1 MSKAILLS
9 IHPNWAKKIYSGI
22 GVRQAYRKIE
32 NAKRAQEGKPKFD
45 YDRKTP
51 KGEWV

>member
-1 MSKAILLS
+1 MTNFEKWKQNLKPEELID
-9 IHPNWAKKIYSGI
+9 SGI

-32 NAKRAQEGKPKFD
+32 NAKRAQEVKPKFD
-45 YDRKTP
+45 YDRETP

>member
-1 MSKAILLS
+1 MINTEVQKLID
-9 IHPNWAKKIYSGI
+9 SGI

-32 NAKRAQEGKPKFD
+32 NAKMAQEGKPKFD
-45 YDRKTP
+45 YDRETP